1 MNLDRNLIR
10 LLKEEKQPFILSGLF
25 GSLGALL
32 LICQAW
38 ALGGIIEQVF
48 KAPGNIN
55 GILHLAQLF
64 VLFSILRMLM
74 NWSGNQ
80 ASKRGTLLIRKKL
93 SRRLAGAVADLGPAF
108 ARSEQSGRLVTTLL
122 KGVESVDAY
131 FSQYIPQLFLALVT
145 PLMIL
150 AAVFPSDWIA
160 GTIMVVTAPFIPFF
174 MIVIGKSA
182 SAATEK
188 QWTTMSRMSGYF
200 LDMLEGLTTLKLFAQ
215 AKARRNGIEDASD
228 TFRRSTMKVLK
239 IAFLSSLT
247 LELVGTIGIA
257 LTAVSI
263 GLRLSS
269 GTMPFRPAVFILLL
283 IPDFYLTLR
292 QLGTKFHA
300 GMEGGAASKEI
311 HAILDRASGQSKNP
325 GSLDLKAETA
335 SSEPIVIDNLSYTFP
350 DSPIPALDGVG
361 CTLRPGTVTALTGPS
376 GAGKSTFMNLL
387 LRFIAPDS
395 GSLSLGT
402 VSIDKYEQEAWYRN
416 IAWVPQH
423 PFLFNAT
430 IRENL
435 LMAKP
440 GADAEQIDTAL
451 RQAGLLEMVK
461 SLPEGLDTMIGEQGA
476 RLSGGEAQ
484 RLSLARAF
492 LKDAPIL
499 LLDEPTSHTDP
510 ILETRLRSAMAE
522 LMRGRTV
529 VMIAHRLESIRSA
542 DSIVVLDRGRIIQS
556 GTHEELSVVDG
567 FYRRA
572 VISSMEAA

>member
-25 GSLGALL
+25 GSLGTLL

-38 ALGGIIEQVF
+38 TLGGIIELVF
-48 KAPGNIN
+48 KSPGNDNRI
-55 GILHLAQLF
+55 IPLAGLF
-64 VLFSILRMLM
+64 ALFSILRMLM
-74 NWSGNQ
+74 GWSGSQ
-80 ASKRGTLLIRKKL
+80 AAKRGTLQIRKKL
-93 SRRLAGAVADLGPAF
+93 SLRLSCAVADLGPAF
-108 ARSEQSGRLVTTLL
+108 TRSEQSGRLVTTML
-122 KGVESVDAY
+122 KGVESIDAY
-131 FSQYIPQLFLALVT
+131 FSQFIPQLFLALLT
-145 PLMIL
+145 PLIIL
-150 AAVFPSDWIA
+150 AAVFPSDWIT
-160 GTIMVVTAPFIPFF
+160 GTILVLTAPLIPFF

-182 SAATEK
+182 SVATQK

-215 AKARRNGIEDASD
+215 AKARRDGIEEASE
-228 TFRRSTMKVLK
+228 TFRLSTMKVLK

-247 LELVGTIGIA
+247 LELVSTIGIA
-257 LTAVSI
+257 VAAVSI
-263 GLRLSS
+263 GMRLTS
-269 GTMPFRPAVFILLL
+269 GVMPFRPAVFILLL

-300 GMEGGAASKEI
+300 GMEGGSASKEI
-311 HAILDRASGQSKNP
+311 HEILDKASSLNRLP
-325 GSLDLKAETA
+325 GSLELTAEKAAEL
-335 SSEPIVIDNLSYTFP
+335 PIVIENLSYAFP
-350 DSPIPALDGVG
+350 GSSTRALDGVS

-387 LRFIAPDS
+387 LRFIEPDE
-395 GSLSLGT
+395 GSLSLNT
-402 VSIDKYEQEAWYRN
+402 VPVGKYEQKAWYRN

-430 IRENL
+430 ISENL
-435 LMAKP
+435 LMARP
-440 GADAEQIDTAL
+440 GASPEQVETAL
-451 RQAGLLEMVK
+451 RQAGLLEMIQ
-461 SLPEGLDTMIGEQGA
+461 SLPDGLETMIGEQGA

-510 ILETRLRSAMAE
+510 LLETRLRVSMAE

-529 VMIAHRLESIRSA
+529 VMIAHRLESIRNA
-542 DSIVVLDRGRIIQS
+542 DLIIVLDHGRIVQS
-556 GTHEELSVVDG
+556 GTHEELSSYEG
-567 FYRRA
+567 FYHRA
-572 VISSMEAA
+572 ILSSMEAA